1 MSSFEVAWG
10 LAKDE
15 ARMFPKDICND
26 CGIDVSRGSGISVNR
41 IPADTIQGLYPG
53 GFEQFVDDR
62 QGYGILSRYNPET
75 LRWIYENPSEVDT
88 GWRCAL
94 CEVDAYADMEAPDHP
109 EVEDGLWNTALAMD
123 LSSKNTLHYQEFM
136 ERFGHLKEH
145 HPDVFNM
152 IEQRLDI
159 LGEDGSDFQAS
170 ATPFEAGWDSITK
183 APWIV
188 DGTMHPKMPPM
199 TVEGPLYSGGDISDT
214 PRYWTNDF
222 NEALAYAL
230 FGSAI
235 PVRGLDDTFSEQV
248 PMRETIPAIWVAQDP
263 GYNWQVKEP
272 GERFGFER
280 DAEELWE
287 EGDDL
292 RNYILQ
298 QDPMSEAY
306 MHDPQWG
313 APINEKMS
321 EDKMR
326 NLLLSLIEGQDDVFA
341 WGNTGAYKTADERK
355 AHIKAAL
362 ERFDTGR
369 SGRLWLDDMHKPLSQ
384 TSETDFISESDD
396 EEYLREWGRWD
407 E

>member
-152 IEQRLDI
+152 IEQRLDL

-170 ATPFEAGWDSITK
+170 ATPFEASWDSVI
-183 APWIV
+183 
-188 DGTMHPKMPPM
+188 
-199 TVEGPLYSGGDISDT
+199 
-214 PRYWTNDF
+214 
-222 NEALAYAL
+222 
-230 FGSAI
+230 
-235 PVRGLDDTFSEQV
+235 
-248 PMRETIPAIWVAQDP
+248 
-263 GYNWQVKEP
+263 KE
-272 GERFGFER
+272 GER
-280 DAEELWE
+280 
-287 EGDDL
+287 
-292 RNYILQ
+292 
-298 QDPMSEAY
+298 
-306 MHDPQWG
+306 
-313 APINEKMS
+313 
-321 EDKMR
+321 
-326 NLLLSLIEGQDDVFA
+326 
-341 WGNTGAYKTADERK
+341 
-355 AHIKAAL
+355 
-362 ERFDTGR
+362 
-369 SGRLWLDDMHKPLSQ
+369 
-384 TSETDFISESDD
+384 
-396 EEYLREWGRWD
+396 
-407 E
+407 